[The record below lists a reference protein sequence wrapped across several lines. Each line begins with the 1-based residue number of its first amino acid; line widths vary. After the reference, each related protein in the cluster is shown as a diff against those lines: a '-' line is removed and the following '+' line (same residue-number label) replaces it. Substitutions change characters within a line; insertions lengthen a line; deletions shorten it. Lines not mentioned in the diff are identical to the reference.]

1 MGHVGLFGLV
11 TGGVE
16 SQKVCS
22 TSKPEP
28 SWFLSHD
35 RCVADCVPHKIEE
48 ASSKKRI
55 GLPLPY
61 SEHPPSAPRARLSD
75 LALRITTVGG
85 VSDGYIVVLFSPLE
99 QIAMAGEGF

>member
-1 MGHVGLFGLV
+1 M
-11 TGGVE
+11 
-16 SQKVCS
+16 
-22 TSKPEP
+22 
-28 SWFLSHD
+28 
-35 RCVADCVPHKIEE
+35 ADCVPLKFKE
-48 ASSKKRI
+48 ASSKKHV
-55 GLPLPY
+55 LDSPLPY